1 MNFQDRLNWQQI
13 FENQVIK
20 MNEDMV
26 RKNMNEIL
34 NEDPMKKSMS
44 LNQVYLDQYKVV
56 GYLHTK
62 IEDYREDSKNDL
74 DGLK

>member
-1 MNFQDRLNWQQI
+1 
-13 FENQVIK
+13 
-20 MNEDMV
+20 MV
-26 RKNMNEIL
+26 RKNMIEIL